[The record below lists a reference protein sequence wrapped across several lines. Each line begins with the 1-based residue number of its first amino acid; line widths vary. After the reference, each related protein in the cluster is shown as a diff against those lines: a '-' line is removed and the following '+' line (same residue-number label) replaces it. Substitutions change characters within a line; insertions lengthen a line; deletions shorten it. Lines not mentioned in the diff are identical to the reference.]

1 MPKKTGR
8 RSHRPPRAR
17 AAQHMSDA
25 EAVPRPGDAR
35 SIWRGMLGIS
45 SAIGSVAGIVSIV
58 LLVQQAFSRGV
69 WTPIGN
75 VMDWYAST
83 IQLLFS
89 PVAPFVESVLT
100 QLQHWRPDAF
110 HPAAEWRH
118 YLVIGIAVLG
128 ASFRAGRHPTMHT
141 AGLSLF
147 LISPCYCV
155 DGGIRRSTQSHIVP
169 GRADRNCSA
178 VCDLVRVPIQVF
190 GAKRQPTCKR
200 GVGCPGEAFAYIR
213 SIGVVF
219 GGAAL
224 FIALNAG
231 LSGH

>member
-1 MPKKTGR
+1 
-8 RSHRPPRAR
+8 
-17 AAQHMSDA
+17 MSDA

-58 LLVQQAFSRGV
+58 LLVQQAFSLGV

-118 YLVIGIAVLG
+118 YLVIGIVMLG

-147 LISPCYCV
+147 LISLV
-155 DGGIRRSTQSHIVP
+155 TALTAGSGGPRKVILFLVVLIATAVLFAISSVYLSRFL
-169 GRADRNCSA
+169 ARNGSQPA
-178 VCDLVRVPIQVF
+178 SEAWDVR
-190 GAKRQPTCKR
+190 
-200 GVGCPGEAFAYIR
+200 EAFAYIR